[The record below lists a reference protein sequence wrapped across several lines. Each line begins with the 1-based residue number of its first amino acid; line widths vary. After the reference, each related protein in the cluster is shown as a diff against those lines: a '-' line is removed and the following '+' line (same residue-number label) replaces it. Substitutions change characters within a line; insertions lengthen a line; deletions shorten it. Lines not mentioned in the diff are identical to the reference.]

1 MKREFIFLS
10 VFFYVFVYS
19 QNMKLSISFSG
30 MKNDKGN
37 LMLAF
42 FNSKDT
48 FLKKENFGKVLKI
61 TNKRASISI
70 DLPNGEYAFACFH
83 DVNNNKKMDKNILG
97 IPTERYAFSNNAKG
111 FMSAPTYEKAKFFL
125 DKDLKIDI
133 NLN

>member
-1 MKREFIFLS
+1 
-10 VFFYVFVYS
+10 
-19 QNMKLSISFSG
+19 MKLSISFSG